1 MVKTTQKR
9 IWRLLVAGL
18 LLAVVAIFLINSYV
32 NSVSKS
38 LIYKQVTE
46 VPSAYTAIVLGTKV
60 TEDGR
65 LSYYLAERMQT
76 AVELYKQQKIKRF
89 LLTGDHGEMNYD
101 EVNSMKTY
109 LLNQGVPIESI
120 FLDHAGFDTYSSMAR
135 AKAIFQVTDA
145 VIVTQAFHLPR
156 ALYIA
161 QNKGIKARGL
171 IADKQERRLTS
182 SLKFREVFANVKAFI
197 EVNLN
202 VAPKFLGDPIPI
214 TGDSR
219 LSHDEKN

>member
-9 IWRLLVAGL
+9 IWSLLVTGL

-32 NSVSKS
+32 NSISKS
-38 LIYKQVTE
+38 LIYNQVAE

-60 TEDGR
+60 TEDGG

-89 LLTGDHGEMNYD
+89 LLTGDHGEKNYD
-101 EVNSMKTY
+101 EVNSMKKY
-109 LLNQGVPIESI
+109 LLNQGVPLEAI

-161 QNKGIKARGL
+161 QNKGIKATGL
-171 IADKQERRLTS
+171 VADKQERRLTS

-202 VAPKFLGDPIPI
+202 VAPKFLGEPIPI

-219 LSHDEKN
+219 LSHDEN